1 MTSNR
6 PSGRTPSGSG
16 TPPTTRRSA
25 RQQRLANR
33 QANRA
38 LARAGTRGG
47 NDSGGSLML
56 YTVVAIV
63 IAVAVIGGAL
73 YLTGQGKAKQPL
85 GSPYA
90 PVGSAITPTSI
101 ATNGLTLG
109 NADAKHTIDIYE
121 DFQCPVCRDF
131 TVDTEPQVI
140 ATYVQT
146 GMAKFVFHDFLV
158 IDNNTGGTESLDA
171 ANAARCASDQGK
183 FWVMH
188 DWLYANQYSEASGAF
203 TKDRLK
209 AIGKMVGLADLTKF
223 NTCVDQDTHVTEIQA
238 EKIPA
243 GVSGTPTMIVDGG
256 TPFSPGDYA
265 SASAALNK
273 AFGISPSP
281 SVSASPSSS
290 PTLTP
295 TPTPAPSKQP

>member
-6 PSGRTPSGSG
+6 PSGRSSSGSG

-47 NDSGGSLML
+47 SDSGGSLML

-73 YLTGQGKAKQPL
+73 YLTGQSKPKQPL

-90 PVGSAITPTSI
+90 PVGSAITPTTIPS
-101 ATNGLTLG
+101 NGLTLG
-109 NADAKHTIDIYE
+109 NADAKHTIDLYA
-121 DFQCPVCRDF
+121 DFQCTVCRDY
-131 TVDTEPQVI
+131 TVDTEPQII
-140 ATYVQT
+140 ATYIQT
-146 GMAKFVFHDFLV
+146 GIAKLVFHDYLV
-158 IDNNTGGTESLDA
+158 IDGNIGGTESLDA
-171 ANAARCASDQGK
+171 ANAAHCAADQGK
-183 FWVMH
+183 FWTMH
-188 DWLYANQYSEASGAF
+188 DWLYANQYGEGSGAF

-209 AIGKMVGLADLTKF
+209 AIGKMVGLADIAKF
-223 NTCVDQDTHVTEIQA
+223 NACVDEGTHDAEIQA
-238 EKIPA
+238 EKVPA
-243 GVSGTPTMIVDGG
+243 GVTGTPTMIVDGG
-256 TPFSPGDYA
+256 APFSPGDYA
-265 SASAALNK
+265 NASAALNK

-290 PTLTP
+290 ATP
-295 TPTPAPSKQP
+295 TPTATPSTKP

>member
-6 PSGRTPSGSG
+6 PSGRSSSGKS

-47 NDSGGSLML
+47 NDSGGSLLL
-56 YTVVAIV
+56 YTVVAVV

-73 YLTGQGKAKQPL
+73 YLTGQSKAKAPL

-90 PVGSAITPTSI
+90 PVGSAITSASI
-101 ATNGLTLG
+101 PSNGLTLG
-109 NADAKHTIDIYE
+109 NADAKHTIDLYA

-131 TVDTEPQVI
+131 TVDTEPQIV
-140 ATYVQT
+140 ATYIQT
-146 GMAKFVFHDFLV
+146 GMAKLVFHDDLV
-158 IDNNTGGTESLDA
+158 IDGNTGGTESLDA
-171 ANAARCASDQGK
+171 ANAAHCAADQGK

-188 DWLYANQYSEASGAF
+188 DWLYANQYGEGSGAF

-209 AIGKMVGLADLTKF
+209 AIGKMVGLADVTRF
-223 NTCVDQDTHVTEIQA
+223 NTCVDQDTHDVEIQA

-243 GVSGTPTMIVDGG
+243 GVTGTPTMVIDNG
-256 TPFSPGDYA
+256 TPFSPGDYTT
-265 SASAALNK
+265 SSTALNK

-281 SVSASPSSS
+281 SVSASPSPS
-290 PTLTP
+290 PTPSP
-295 TPTPAPSKQP
+295 TPTPSTKP